1 MIQSQFDIKDYT
13 LMTDVDIKKA
23 SEQIDYLK
31 RVILRDKKI
40 SEILS

>member
-1 MIQSQFDIKDYT
+1 MLISE
-13 LMTDVDIKKA
+13 KKA